1 MSEPVTLQTFDDTA
15 YTDSQ
20 GVTYDFADCISD
32 GLPPR
37 AMRYTMENKNNLSKR
52 GSIYVGLG
60 EKRETTIS
68 FKTDVDGEIQTAKYE
83 SAKTGV
89 LEPPTGEDG
98 IYALKLEISVGAYK
112 CKNCGH
118 EFVPTYKQALSAM
131 HLSTTR
137 YLKCPE
143 CKKRTWCKKVLK

>member
-1 MSEPVTLQTFDDTA
+1 MSESKSVTSQTYDKTA

-37 AMRYTMENKNNLSKR
+37 AMRYAMESKNNLSKR

-60 EKRETTIS
+60 EKRETTIA
-68 FKTDVDGEIQTAKYE
+68 FKTDVEGELQTVKYQ

-89 LEPPTGEDG
+89 LEPPEDDG
-98 IYALKLEISVGAYK
+98 IYVLKLEKRGTTIKMAWVLESETGSFDDGIKVVDQK
-112 CKNCGH
+112 SK
-118 EFVPTYKQALSAM
+118 KQ
-131 HLSTTR
+131 
-137 YLKCPE
+137 E
-143 CKKRTWCKKVLK
+143 N

>member
-1 MSEPVTLQTFDDTA
+1 MSESKSVTSQTYDKTA

-37 AMRYTMENKNNLSKR
+37 AMRYTMESKNNLSKR

-60 EKRETTIS
+60 EKRETTIA
-68 FKTDVDGEIQTAKYE
+68 FKTDVEGELQTVKYQ

-89 LEPPTGEDG
+89 LEPPTGQDGLYVLKLQKSGDTIKMAWVLESTTGTLTDG
-98 IYALKLEISVGAYK
+98 IKVVDQESKKQEI
-112 CKNCGH
+112 
-118 EFVPTYKQALSAM
+118 
-131 HLSTTR
+131 
-137 YLKCPE
+137 
-143 CKKRTWCKKVLK
+143 

>member
-1 MSEPVTLQTFDDTA
+1 MSELKPVTSQTYDKTA

-52 GSIYVGLG
+52 GSMYVGLG
-60 EKRETTIS
+60 EKRETTIA
-68 FKTDVDGEIQTAKYE
+68 FKTDAEGELQTVKYQ

-89 LEPPTGEDG
+89 LEPPTGQDG
-98 IYALKLEISVGAYK
+98 IYVLKLQKSGDTIKMAWVLESETGPITDGIKVVDQKSK
-112 CKNCGH
+112 
-118 EFVPTYKQALSAM
+118 KQ
-131 HLSTTR
+131 
-137 YLKCPE
+137 E
-143 CKKRTWCKKVLK
+143 N

>member
-1 MSEPVTLQTFDDTA
+1 MLEPVTLQTFDDTV

-20 GVTYDFADCISD
+20 GVIYDFADCISD

-60 EKRETTIS
+60 EKRETTIA
-68 FKTDVDGEIQTAKYE
+68 FKTDVEGEVQTAKYE

-89 LEPPTGEDG
+89 LEPPIEDG
-98 IYALKLEISVGAYK
+98 VYVLKLEKSGDTIKMAWV
-112 CKNCGH
+112 
-118 EFVPTYKQALSAM
+118 KQ
-131 HLSTTR
+131 STTET
-137 YLKCPE
+137 LTDGIKVVNQDS
-143 CKKRTWCKKVLK
+143 KK

>member
-98 IYALKLEISVGAYK
+98 IYVLKLEKRGNNIKMAWVLESKTGTLTDKIKVV
-112 CKNCGH
+112 N
-118 EFVPTYKQALSAM
+118 QAS
-131 HLSTTR
+131 
-137 YLKCPE
+137 
-143 CKKRTWCKKVLK
+143 KK

>member
-37 AMRYTMENKNNLSKR
+37 AMRYTMESKNNLKKR

-60 EKRETTIS
+60 ETRETTIA
-68 FKTDVDGEIQTAKYE
+68 FKTDVDGEIQTAKYQ

-89 LEPPTGEDG
+89 LEPPTGEDAKDG
-98 IYALKLEISVGAYK
+98 VYVLKLEKRGNNIKMAWVFESETGDLTDGIKV
-112 CKNCGH
+112 
-118 EFVPTYKQALSAM
+118 VDQAS
-131 HLSTTR
+131 
-137 YLKCPE
+137 
-143 CKKRTWCKKVLK
+143 KK

>member
-1 MSEPVTLQTFDDTA
+1 MSEPVTLQTFDKTI

-20 GVTYDFADCISD
+20 DVTYDFADCISD

-68 FKTDVDGEIQTAKYE
+68 FKTDVDGEIQTAKYQ

-98 IYALKLEISVGAYK
+98 VYVLKLEKRGNNIKMAWVLESKTGTITDGIKVV
-112 CKNCGH
+112 N
-118 EFVPTYKQALSAM
+118 QAS
-131 HLSTTR
+131 
-137 YLKCPE
+137 
-143 CKKRTWCKKVLK
+143 KKEEK

>member
-1 MSEPVTLQTFDDTA
+1 MLEPVTLQTFDDTV

-20 GVTYDFADCISD
+20 GVTYDFTDCISD

-60 EKRETTIS
+60 EKRETTIA
-68 FKTDVDGEIQTAKYE
+68 FKTDVEGEVQTAKYE

-89 LEPPTGEDG
+89 LEPPTADG
-98 IYALKLEISVGAYK
+98 IYVLKLEKSGDTIKMAWILQTEQPETLVDGIRIV
-112 CKNCGH
+112 N
-118 EFVPTYKQALSAM
+118 QD
-131 HLSTTR
+131 
-137 YLKCPE
+137 LKD
-143 CKKRTWCKKVLK
+143 

>member
-1 MSEPVTLQTFDDTA
+1 MLEPVTLQTFDDTV

-20 GVTYDFADCISD
+20 GVIYDFADCISD

-37 AMRYTMENKNNLSKR
+37 AMRYTMENKDNLSKR

-60 EKRETTIS
+60 EKRETTIA
-68 FKTDVDGEIQTAKYE
+68 FKTDIEGEVQTAKYE

-98 IYALKLEISVGAYK
+98 VYVLKLEKRGNNIKMAWVL
-112 CKNCGH
+112 
-118 EFVPTYKQALSAM
+118 E
-131 HLSTTR
+131 STTET
-137 YLKCPE
+137 LTDE
-143 CKKRTWCKKVLK
+143 IKVVNQASKE

>member
-1 MSEPVTLQTFDDTA
+1 MSESKSVTSQTYDKTA

-37 AMRYTMENKNNLSKR
+37 AMRYTMESKNNLSKR

-60 EKRETTIS
+60 EKRETTIA
-68 FKTDVDGEIQTAKYE
+68 FKTDVEGELQTVKYQ

-89 LEPPTGEDG
+89 LEPPEDDG
-98 IYALKLEISVGAYK
+98 IYVLKLEKRGTTIKMAWVLESNPGPFDDGIKVVDQESK
-112 CKNCGH
+112 
-118 EFVPTYKQALSAM
+118 KQ
-131 HLSTTR
+131 
-137 YLKCPE
+137 E
-143 CKKRTWCKKVLK
+143 I